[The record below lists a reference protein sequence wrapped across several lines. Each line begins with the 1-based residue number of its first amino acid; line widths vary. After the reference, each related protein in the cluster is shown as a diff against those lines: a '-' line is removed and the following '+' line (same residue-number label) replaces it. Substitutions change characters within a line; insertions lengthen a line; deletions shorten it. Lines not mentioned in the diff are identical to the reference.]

1 MNLTQIYN
9 LGKSFAAKATA
20 ITVIF
25 FGVLAM
31 SVGTAQAQAF
41 SEDFAVVPVPGWT
54 VQNNSVPTGSTTWFQ
69 GNSTVFPSQAGA
81 PTAYIGCNFNSVTGA
96 NTISNWFISPNRTF
110 SNGDQ
115 IKFWTRT
122 VTNQQFPDRL
132 QVRLSTNGTSTNVGT
147 GAVAVGDF
155 TNLLLDINPMYDLGV
170 YPSVWTEF
178 TITLSGLA
186 GPTSGRIAFRYFVE
200 MGGPAGDNSD
210 FIGIDTFS
218 YTPGMVAM
226 PGDAPVDFDGDGK
239 TDWVVTRNTGG
250 GAAGQLT
257 WFWNINGAATP
268 TAASAWGLNT
278 DVLTPADFDGDQK
291 DDIAIWRPGAA
302 TVAAF
307 YILNS
312 ATMTA
317 RVEPF
322 GQTGDNPTVV
332 NNYGGTAAD
341 DLAVWRESN
350 GTWYYRTV
358 ANGPVTFVPWGASG
372 DFVAPG
378 DYDGDGT
385 ADFGVQRGVAGAG
398 QFWIRLS
405 TGVVQPVTT
414 FGFSTDFVITADFD
428 GDSKTDIAVYRS
440 GTWYWRPSSGGA
452 DQQTTFGIAG
462 DVAAPGDYNGDGRAD
477 LAVFRNGVFYVYS
490 PTGGTTTF
498 FTLGAA
504 GDQVPAQ
511 YNVH

>member
-1 MNLTQIYN
+1 MIWATNFESVQ
-9 LGKSFAAKATA
+9 SFSKKAAA
-20 ITVIF
+20 
-25 FGVLAM
+25 VLAVFFAVFAIGV
-31 SVGTAQAQAF
+31 SNVKAQAF

-218 YTPGMVAM
+218 YTPG
-226 PGDAPVDFDGDGK
+226 
-239 TDWVVTRNTGG
+239 
-250 GAAGQLT
+250 
-257 WFWNINGAATP
+257 
-268 TAASAWGLNT
+268 
-278 DVLTPADFDGDQK
+278 TPA
-291 DDIAIWRPGAA
+291 
-302 TVAAF
+302 
-307 YILNS
+307 
-312 ATMTA
+312 
-317 RVEPF
+317 
-322 GQTGDNPTVV
+322 
-332 NNYGGTAAD
+332 
-341 DLAVWRESN
+341 
-350 GTWYYRTV
+350 
-358 ANGPVTFVPWGASG
+358 
-372 DFVAPG
+372 
-378 DYDGDGT
+378 
-385 ADFGVQRGVAGAG
+385 VAGDE
-398 QFWIRLS
+398 I
-405 TGVVQPVTT
+405 
-414 FGFSTDFVITADFD
+414 
-428 GDSKTDIAVYRS
+428 
-440 GTWYWRPSSGGA
+440 
-452 DQQTTFGIAG
+452 
-462 DVAAPGDYNGDGRAD
+462 GRAH
-477 LAVFRNGVFYVYS
+477 V
-490 PTGGTTTF
+490 
-498 FTLGAA
+498 
-504 GDQVPAQ
+504 
-511 YNVH
+511 